1 MRDLL
6 QMPSG
11 QENDELESRLLI
23 NPQSLYAIP
32 CLSEGRILMWQKLCL
47 KISFDYSIRSC
58 VICIF

>member
-32 CLSEGRILMWQKLCL
+32 CLSEG
-47 KISFDYSIRSC
+47 
-58 VICIF
+58 